1 MLGMMLSGLEAVV
14 KIAGPVVKNF
24 AVQLVT
30 KLPKIVET
38 AIAVLRTV
46 GPVLKE
52 VAKLFDIDMKNDNV
66 EEIGKKTMQEGTRS
80 KMEEE
85 SMEEYLEYLR
95 NEVKLDEERWK
106 NMTETDKLQAN
117 AAGVSMVATAISEKA
132 KVELSPDFILA
143 MNKMEMSAKQISE
156 YIKSFSEKNIDSM
169 DSFTDYLRGEL
180 SGDSKKE
187 VFEAIEETESKLN
200 PELSTGE
207 VLAEINSM
215 KEKLISEND

>member
-1 MLGMMLSGLEAVV
+1 MLSGLEAVV